1 MKKGLYILLLLGISL
16 GYAQE
21 KYKQTTK
28 LMGCVFD
35 ITVVANNK
43 KNADEYINLAI
54 DEIKRI
60 ERLISSWDPN
70 SQTSLINRHA
80 GIAPVKVDNELYE
93 LIQRS
98 TKLSML
104 TNGAFDISYASM
116 DRIWKFDGSVTKLPS
131 KEVVTASVAKVG
143 FKNIVFDTQNQTVY
157 LKKKGMRIGFGAIGK
172 GYAADKAK
180 SVLEANGVKG
190 GIINASGDLCA
201 WGTQPN
207 GKPWK
212 IGVTNPLNKN
222 KIFSWFDLTN
232 KAVVTS
238 GNYEK
243 FLMIEGQRYAHI
255 INPKTG
261 YPSTGILSV
270 SVFAPKAELADALAT
285 SIFVQGVDVGIDMV
299 NQLAGIECIIV
310 DDQGQV
316 HYSKEMIKTKI

>member
-1 MKKGLYILLLLGISL
+1 MKKGIYILLMLCFSL
-16 GYAQE
+16 GYSQE

-35 ITVVANNK
+35 ITVVANNRE
-43 KNADEYINLAI
+43 NADEYINIAI
-54 DEIKRI
+54 DEIRRI

-80 GIAPVKVDNELYE
+80 GIAPVKVDEELFE

-98 TKLSML
+98 TKLSAL

-116 DRIWKFDGSVTKLPS
+116 DRIWKFDGSVTQLPS
-131 KEVVTASVAKVG
+131 KERVATSVAKVG
-143 FKNIVFDTQNQTVY
+143 YENIVFDTQNQTVF

-180 SVLEANGVKG
+180 LLLYTKGVKA
-190 GIINASGDLCA
+190 GIINASGDLCT

-222 KIFSWFDLTN
+222 KVFSWFDLNN

-243 FLMIEGQRYAHI
+243 FLMINGQRYAHI

-285 SIFVQGVDVGIDMV
+285 SIFVQGVDVGINMI
-299 NQLAGIECIIV
+299 NQLEGIECIIV